1 MRIGAWARVGS
12 VAAALLAG
20 GCQTIAP
27 ERCAG
32 IDWHQ
37 QGVADGRD
45 GFGASRLE
53 RHRDACAAVGVRPD
67 AAAWEAGRIR
77 GLDDYC
83 RLPNALEQ
91 ALRRHA
97 YEGVCAD
104 PRFATLYR
112 AARRYADAKQQ
123 VADLDGQI
131 DWRERELLTNRKL
144 ADDRRAE
151 LRAEV
156 RSLQRQRER
165 AIADRAES
173 AAALERTRLQLGV

>member
-1 MRIGAWARVGS
+1 MGHGSWVRWAPI
-12 VAAALLAG
+12 AAALLAG

-32 IDWHQ
+32 TDWHQ
-37 QGVADGRD
+37 QGLADGRD
-45 GFGASRLE
+45 GFGPSRLQ
-53 RHRDACAAVGVRPD
+53 RHRDACATVGVRPD
-67 AAAWEAGRIR
+67 AAAWESGRRR

-104 PRFATLYR
+104 PRFETLYR
-112 AARRYADAKQQ
+112 AARRHADARQQ

-144 ADDRRAE
+144 ADDRRAA
-151 LRAEV
+151 LHAEV

-165 AIADRAES
+165 AIADRAEAS
-173 AAALERTRLQLGV
+173 AALERTRLQLGM